1 MTTWN
6 AEIYG
11 FAILGTF
18 TNNPGP
24 NYLRGPDKD
33 KLKQKRGR
41 RKTRRIRNDM
51 DESEVGRLDA
61 ICSRCNGT
69 GHTYKNYPNKNVHSA
84 AEAGPSGNPQDGR
97 RPRARRARPR
107 GDGTAH

>member
-11 FAILGTF
+11 FGIFGTF
-18 TNNPGP
+18 TNNPGT
-24 NYLRGPDKD
+24 NYLRGPDKN

-51 DESEVGRLDA
+51 DESEVGRLQN
-61 ICSRCNGT
+61 ICSSCNEM
-69 GHTYKNYPNKNVHSA
+69 GHTYKKCCNKQGRDDF
-84 AEAGPSGNPQDGR
+84 EAGPSRNPQDGR
-97 RPRARRARPR
+97 RPPARRARAR
-107 GDGTAH
+107 GDGSAR